1 MMRSNKTSEG
11 ATMRAVRIEEDH
23 SIGVREIPAPSVQ
36 PGEIIVRAAAC
47 GICGTD
53 LHILQHGFK
62 GTVYPVVPGHEF
74 AGYVFAVGAGVKGLK
89 EGDFVAVD
97 PNVVCHQCRWCRA
110 GRPNL
115 CERLSPIGV
124 GRAGAAAEL
133 TAVPAGNAFLVRE
146 SLGAGPA
153 ALIEPLAC
161 ALHALHSAGDLAS
174 RSVLVMGSGTMGLL
188 TAIACRH
195 FGAGQV
201 TIAEPS
207 SAKHVIAR
215 RAGIERTV
223 RPDELGEARFDVVFE
238 AAGAMPALTQALR
251 LVDKTG
257 TLVQV
262 GVHEE
267 NATVPIEPFHVYE
280 HEIRIVGSNSLADK
294 YPAAVEV
301 MADIRQQVEPLITD
315 TFPVWEFAK
324 AVENMGRGTS
334 VKTQLHYE

>member
-1 MMRSNKTSEG
+1 
-11 ATMRAVRIEEDH
+11 MRAIRIDEDH
-23 SIGVREIPAPSVQ
+23 SISVRELLAPEVKA
-36 PGEIIVRAAAC
+36 GELVVKAAAC

-53 LHILQHGFK
+53 LHILKHGFK

-74 AGYVFAVGAGVKGLK
+74 AGYVQAVGAGVKGIR

-97 PNVVCHQCRWCRA
+97 PNVVCHACRWCRA

-124 GRAGAAAEL
+124 GQAGAAAEL
-133 TAVPAGNAFLVRE
+133 TAVPAGNAFVVSDR
-146 SLGAGPA
+146 LGAGPA

-161 ALHALHSAGDLAS
+161 ALHAVHSAGDLAS
-174 RSVLVMGSGTMGLL
+174 RNVLVMGAGTMGLL
-188 TAIACRH
+188 TAVACRR

-207 SAKHVIAR
+207 EPKHAIAR
-215 RAGIERTV
+215 RVGIGRAV
-223 RPDELGEARFDVVFE
+223 RPDSLGDEKFDVVFE
-238 AAGAMPALTQALR
+238 AAGAMAALRQALGH
-251 LVDKTG
+251 VDKTG

-267 NATVPIEPFHVYE
+267 DATVAIEPFHVYE
-280 HEIRIVGSNSLADK
+280 HEIRIVGSNSLADRF
-294 YPAAVEV
+294 PAAVDV
-301 MADIRQQVEPLITD
+301 MSDIFDQVEPLITD

-324 AVENMGRGTS
+324 AVENMSHGRS
-334 VKTQLHYE
+334 VKTQLHYR